1 MKAVFIF
8 ISFLVEAY
16 CSASSLKIIDR
27 NDTEIK
33 TYFDGNEAYNIL
45 VSVEDV
51 SPWMLLATIA
61 AEDKRFLEHSGVDI
75 RSTARALWQ
84 NTKSGKT
91 VSGASTITQ
100 QLVKNLE
107 PREKGIKGKIEEA
120 IKSLL
125 IEKKLSKKEILEKY
139 LNTVSYGNLSKG
151 VGTASVRYFGI
162 NAKDLSL
169 AQSSLLAAIPKS
181 PVKYNPLSNKTDA
194 FSRQK
199 YILKRMLE
207 LEFIDEELYNIA
219 LKEKIIFRKTF
230 YDTSAIHFANM
241 VRRDKSL
248 YPSTT
253 VKTTLDLKLNAEL
266 RGILNSQLEVLKS
279 NNVTNGSIV
288 VIDNISGDIIGWVGS
303 KDFFSPDAGQIDG
316 VISLRQPGSALKPFL
331 YALAFSKGYK
341 VSDRIDD
348 SPYFSAGRFRPK
360 NYDESYHGS
369 VTLRDALACSYNIPA
384 VSLAEKIGP
393 DKFLSLLKQLGF
405 NSLNR
410 DVNFYGAGLS
420 LGDGEVSLLELTNA
434 YATLARGGIWMNTN
448 YIYGKKNIEQK
459 RVISRESAY
468 IVTDILLDNSAR
480 AQSFGLNS
488 PLNLPFDFAAKTGT
502 SKDYRDNLAIGYT
515 PEWTVGVW
523 VGNFDSSPMKNVS
536 GISGAAP
543 VLHSIAV
550 LMNKRYSSTSFN
562 KPIGVVQIEICPES
576 GMIRGINCPRGVD
589 EIFDRRNVPNKICPI
604 HKNLAPDSLV
614 VHNDSTVLKP
624 IIEFPSNGDVF
635 KIDPQVPL
643 LSQKILLKS
652 NLKEYN
658 KDVVWFVDD
667 RKIVSDANLWLQL
680 TEGKHKIKF
689 LIESENK
696 KLYSNTV
703 NFLVIK

>member
-1 MKAVFIF
+1 MRTVIIF
-8 ISFLVEAY
+8 ISFIVEAY

-27 NDTEIK
+27 NNTEIK
-33 TYFDGNEAYNIL
+33 TYFDENEAYNIP

-61 AEDKRFLEHSGVDI
+61 AEDKRFLEHNGVDL
-75 RSTARALWQ
+75 RATARALWQ

-107 PREKGIKGKIEEA
+107 PREKSIKGKIEEA

-125 IEKKLSKKEILEKY
+125 VEKRMSKKDILEKY
-139 LNTVSYGNLSKG
+139 LNTVYYGNFSNG
-151 VGTASVRYFGI
+151 VGAASLRYFGI
-162 NAKDLSL
+162 TAKNLSP

-181 PVKYNPLSNKTDA
+181 PVRYNPLSNRADA

-207 LEFIDEELYNIA
+207 LGFIDEELYNIA
-219 LKEKIIFRKTF
+219 LKEKIIFRKTS

-241 VRRDKSL
+241 VRSDRDL
-248 YPSTT
+248 YTSTAIR
-253 VKTTLDLKLNAEL
+253 TTLDLKLNNEL
-266 RGILNSQLEVLKS
+266 KDILNSQLEVLKS

-288 VIDNISGDIIGWVGS
+288 VIDNISGDIIGWIGS

-341 VSDRIDD
+341 ASDRIDD

-360 NYDESYHGS
+360 NYDESYHGA
-369 VTLRDALACSYNIPA
+369 VTLRNALACSYNIPA

-405 NSLNR
+405 NSLNM
-410 DVNFYGAGLS
+410 DANFYGAGLS
-420 LGDGEVSLLELTNA
+420 LGNGEVSLLELTNA

-448 YIYGKKNIEQK
+448 YIYGKKNIEKK
-459 RVISRESAY
+459 RVISKESSY
-468 IVTDILLDNSAR
+468 IVTNILSDNSAR
-480 AQSFGLNS
+480 VQSFGLNS

-502 SKDYRDNLAIGYT
+502 SKDYRDNLAVGYT

-543 VLHSIAV
+543 VLHSVAA
-550 LMNKRYSSTSFN
+550 LMNKRYKSTSFK
-562 KPIGVVQIEICPES
+562 KPDGVVEIEICPES

-589 EIFDRRNVPNKICPI
+589 EIFDKRNVPDKMCPI
-604 HKNLAPDSLV
+604 HKNLASDSLA
-614 VHNDSTVLKP
+614 VHNDSAMVKP
-624 IIEFPSNGDVF
+624 LIEFPGDGDVF

-643 LSQKILLKS
+643 LSQKILLKN
-652 NLKEYN
+652 NLKESN

-667 RKIVSDANLWLQL
+667 REILSDANLWLQL
-680 TEGKHKIKF
+680 TEGRHKIKF
-689 LIESENK
+689 LIKSENK
-696 KLYSNTV
+696 NLYSNTV